1 MEKSLYYSI
10 IANLFPNLLVQIL
23 EEKKGDP
30 DYSFLERL
38 GEEYSIDGT
47 FEVLTGSKRTI
58 IADIVAMD
66 SALPLKSRP
75 TLSAAFG
82 KVPKIGVSNVM
93 RESDLKKVDV
103 MIQKFGNNS
112 DRVRNAIFN
121 NSIAN
126 VDGVLDRL
134 QELYLKGL
142 SAGVVNIGADNVG
155 LTEIRL
161 DYGFKTD
168 QKRGVPVVWTNSATA
183 TPLADIMNI
192 VNLARQNGTRLTE
205 MHLDA
210 TTFNQIMKSTET
222 ANIFDGTGLFL
233 TERRLRDFF
242 QDELGLSVQI
252 VTRIFKYEIDGV
264 VTNKPVWTPGMITFT
279 QSGEIGTVFYTDT
292 AEHNHRA
299 QQALYA
305 EPNAYILSSMYRVLR
320 PLQEYSEAQTMALP
334 VITDVD
340 NIWQLDT
347 TTVQA

>member
-1 MEKSLYYSI
+1 MEKSLYFEV
-10 IANLFPNLLVQIL
+10 IANLFPNLLVQII

-47 FEVLTGSKRTI
+47 FEVLTGSKRTVK
-58 IADIVAMD
+58 ADIVAMD

-75 TLSAAFG
+75 VMGAAFG
-82 KVPKIGVSNVM
+82 KVPKIGQSRVM
-93 RESDLKKVDV
+93 RGSDLKKLDV

-112 DRVRNAIFN
+112 DRVRDAVFN
-121 NSIAN
+121 DSQSN
-126 VDGVLDRL
+126 VDGVLDTM
-134 QELYLKGL
+134 QELYLTGL
-142 SAGVVNIGADNVG
+142 SAGVVNVGADNVG

-161 DYGFKTD
+161 DYGFKTS
-168 QKRGVPVVWTNSATA
+168 QKRGVPVVWSNAATA

-192 VNLARQNGTRLTE
+192 VALARQNGTQLTE

-210 TTFNQIMKSTET
+210 TSFNQIMKSAEV
-222 ANIFDGTGLFL
+222 AAVFDGLGFL

-242 QDELGLSVQI
+242 MDELGLSVQI
-252 VTRIFKYEIDGV
+252 VTRTVNVEIDGV
-264 VTNKPVWTPGMITFT
+264 VTNKPVWTAGMVTFT

-299 QQALYA
+299 EQALYA
-305 EPNAYILSSMYRVLR
+305 EPNAYILSSIYRTLR
-320 PLQEYSEAQTMALP
+320 PLNEWSEAQAMALP

-347 TTVQA
+347 TTVEA